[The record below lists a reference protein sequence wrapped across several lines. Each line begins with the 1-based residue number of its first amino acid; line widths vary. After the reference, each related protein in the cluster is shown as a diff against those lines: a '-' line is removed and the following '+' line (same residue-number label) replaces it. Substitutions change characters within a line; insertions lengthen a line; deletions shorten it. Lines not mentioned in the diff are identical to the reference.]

1 MPIYHITVGEREY
14 TVEIANPN
22 ARPVQAIVD
31 GETIAVQIENL
42 AQRETAMPLSST
54 AAPALAPVAPPTRV
68 VPLAGSGDVTAPL
81 PGVLVA
87 ISVQVGDTVTVGQ
100 DLCVL
105 EAMKMKNPIR
115 ATHTGKVTAIHVTVG
130 QQVPYGAPL
139 LTLES

>member
-1 MPIYHITVGEREY
+1 MPIYHVTVGEREY

-31 GETIAVQIENL
+31 GETIAVQIENSMP
-42 AQRETAMPLSST
+42 TAIT
-54 AAPALAPVAPPTRV
+54 APTTAPTPALAPIAAPTRIAPP
-68 VPLAGSGDVTAPL
+68 AGSGDVIAPL

-87 ISVQVGDTVTVGQ
+87 ISVQAGDTVTVG
-100 DLCVL
+100 DELCVL

-115 ATHTGKVTAIHVTVG
+115 ATHAGKVTAIHVTVG